1 MPGMD
6 RWAAESRRLHSMSMP
21 FLNEELMKG
30 TPRFRGQ
37 DLRDPR
43 LRRSTLDPKAI
54 VFESRLGGGSDGFVW
69 KVRFGD
75 EGPFAL
81 KVFWDQVPPHEPGSY
96 YSMQRECQNA
106 AVFQMMEA
114 SLDVDPVLV
123 YDQPMGRKDAI
134 ENYFSFCEENCCP
147 NLLPN
152 NAKPVTLPGVKYIST
167 MPRLTKCHGWL
178 KLRKDLWSGLPD
190 DMQASHEDPSKVKKL
205 MASHLDCIGIV
216 YELIED
222 GESDAA
228 AIEELDRFLWQ
239 AGFAFTIAPNLKDWK
254 NGIMI
259 DHAGIVHVRG
269 YGWNEDDYM
278 KRSVEEMLAESGARR
293 HSRDEEPLGSK

>member
-1 MPGMD
+1 
-6 RWAAESRRLHSMSMP
+6 
-21 FLNEELMKG
+21 
-30 TPRFRGQ
+30 
-37 DLRDPR
+37 
-43 LRRSTLDPKAI
+43 
-54 VFESRLGGGSDGFVW
+54 
-69 KVRFGD
+69 
-75 EGPFAL
+75 
-81 KVFWDQVPPHEPGSY
+81 
-96 YSMQRECQNA
+96 MQRECQNA

-190 DMQASHEDPSKVKKL
+190 DMQASHEDPSKVKRL

-254 NGIMI
+254 SGIMI

-278 KRSVEEMLAESGARR
+278 KRSVEEMLAESCARM
-293 HSRDEEPLGSK
+293 HSREDEPLASK